1 MSCPAEPS
9 VIAAPQCFQTS
20 ACALPFS
27 AGSAPGFITLNVG
40 SSPAFR
46 FRLTPVQPGAAA
58 GSLPLFLGSSL
69 CGACGFVD
77 ERNLRAVLASQG
89 LSGAF
94 SSVRCESPV
103 GGGFAFEVVFNDT
116 EQSTTLFHCGHS
128 YKLTLFVDTSC
139 GRFSYA
145 CLHDVCT

>member
-1 MSCPAEPS
+1 MR
-9 VIAAPQCFQTS
+9 AAFLCWLS
-20 ACALPFS
+20 SWIHYSKRWVLAR
-27 AGSAPGFITLNVG
+27 FITLNVG

-46 FRLTPVQPGAAA
+46 FRLTSVQPGAAA

-103 GGGFAFEVVFNDT
+103 GGGFAFEVVFN
-116 EQSTTLFHCGHS
+116 
-128 YKLTLFVDTSC
+128 
-139 GRFSYA
+139 
-145 CLHDVCT
+145 